1 MNKNRRIKKLDI
13 KPTKEVRDRIRTM
26 IYKELYKEFETICA
40 FNRIQYSI
48 NSISN
53 NTISK

>member
-1 MNKNRRIKKLDI
+1 MNKNRRIRKVSI
-13 KPTKEVRDRIRTM
+13 KPTKEVRDRIHAM
-26 IYKELYKEFETICA
+26 IYKELYKEFDTICV

-48 NSISN
+48 NSISI